1 MLPKKPCSVVS
12 EGDEGGS
19 GGVWGGGHT
28 GEILR
33 VSLVLD
39 LPVLAVGDK
48 VQVPGSGQQGLVPC

>member
-1 MLPKKPCSVVS
+1 MVS